1 MFLFT
6 YPAVVVATDNR
17 LIATNVGFHAVMTTT
32 VGWAAAKRCAGVA
45 LIDLSDWVDR
55 GTALGSVLGRG
66 SVASPALQRGLCDWT
81 GHTAGQQG
89 RKEAESVDG
98 VKVHLGQ

>member
-6 YPAVVVATDNR
+6 YPAIVVATDNR
-17 LIATNVGFHAVMTTT
+17 LIATNVGFHAVVTTT
-32 VGWAAAKRCAGVA
+32 LGWAAAIRCAGGTV
-45 LIDLSDWVDR
+45 IDLSDWVDR
-55 GTALGSVLGRG
+55 GTARW